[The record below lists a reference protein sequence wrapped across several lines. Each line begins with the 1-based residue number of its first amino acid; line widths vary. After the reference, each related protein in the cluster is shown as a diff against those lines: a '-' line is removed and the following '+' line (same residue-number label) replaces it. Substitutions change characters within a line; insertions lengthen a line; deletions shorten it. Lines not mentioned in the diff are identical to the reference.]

1 MNRPTITT
9 EMVAAVASEIANE
22 IGIEA
27 ETIAKAYSRY
37 FDGYQL
43 ARELERCHYVDD
55 LCIDDVNRLDEISG
69 LVDEALRKAEKAWAE
84 ENNIQPKLS
93 VGAVIG
99 SGVIAGVCQHSPA
112 RYLVKEH
119 GCTQDGRFLLVR
131 FEDAEKQPSEAG
143 DCK

>member
-27 ETIAKAYSRY
+27 ETIAKAYLRY

-43 ARELERCHYVDD
+43 ARELERYHYVDA

-119 GCTQDGRFLLVR
+119 GCTQNRRFLLVR

-143 DCK
+143 G

>member
-1 MNRPTITT
+1 MNRPTITP
-9 EMVAAVASEIANE
+9 EMVAAAASEIANE

-27 ETIAKAYSRY
+27 ETIAKAYSRH

-43 ARELERCHYVDD
+43 ARELERYHYVD

-99 SGVIAGVCQHSPA
+99 CGVIAGVCQHSPA
-112 RYLVKEH
+112 RYLVTEH
-119 GCTQDGRFLLVR
+119 GCTQNGLFLLVM
-131 FEDAEKQPSEAG
+131 FEDAEKQYLEAG
-143 DCK
+143 D